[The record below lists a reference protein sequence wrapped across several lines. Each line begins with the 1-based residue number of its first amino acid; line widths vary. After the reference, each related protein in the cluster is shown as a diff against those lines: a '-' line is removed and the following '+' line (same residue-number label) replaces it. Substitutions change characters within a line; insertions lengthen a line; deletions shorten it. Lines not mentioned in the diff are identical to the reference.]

1 MTWVLIV
8 VAGWVLL
15 AIVCALLVGRAIAL
29 ADRRSGRSGTVVSAN
44 FVVDHE
50 ASAGADPAPVAD
62 APPALPEAVAE
73 PAQEPAAEARPE
85 SRPDSRPDAMP
96 AADDRGSSDPSTIP
110 SIPSARPP
118 LPKPPVPRPA
128 SSPLPRS
135 TAAPGQREVG

>member
-29 ADRRSGRSGTVVSAN
+29 ADRRSGRSATVVSAN

-62 APPALPEAVAE
+62 APPALAEAVAE

-85 SRPDSRPDAMP
+85 AVPEAKP
-96 AADDRGSSDPSTIP
+96 AADDRASSDPSTIP